1 VVNTR
6 SCLSPVTTYR
16 HHKCCGRSALCIF
29 KMEKSIIWAKVQVL
43 FYIQLNIILSGLLSK
58 PTYNQSLRY
67 CSRGYLQSVFLKGFT
82 NKHDRRSAGPRVPV
96 CTSQRTQ
103 PAWIIK
109 NNHDDRSQIYVRR
122 TWRCY
127 FFIKK
132 KREYVGSGIVRLF
145 APEPNRENGRP

>member
-1 VVNTR
+1 
-6 SCLSPVTTYR
+6 
-16 HHKCCGRSALCIF
+16 
-29 KMEKSIIWAKVQVL
+29 MEKSIIWAKVQVL

-103 PAWIIK
+103 PAWII
-109 NNHDDRSQIYVRR
+109 
-122 TWRCY
+122 
-127 FFIKK
+127 
-132 KREYVGSGIVRLF
+132 
-145 APEPNRENGRP
+145 